1 MSLLEVEEV
10 SVWFGGLTGLD
21 RLTFEVEE
29 GEICALIGPNGAGK
43 TTFFNVV
50 SRVYPATSGQITFD
64 GHDLLRTPA
73 HRVTELGVTRTFQNL
88 ALFPGLSVLDN
99 VMVGAH
105 ARSRGGFVSSAVRL
119 PPVPSEERRV
129 RALALEL
136 LERLDLTELAARPAA
151 GLAYGTLKR
160 IELARALATRPR
172 LLMLDEP
179 ASGLTHSEVAALG
192 ELLRELRDHFELTVV
207 LVEHHMNMVMS
218 VSEKVVVMDLGR
230 KIAEGTPSE
239 VAADPAV
246 VEAYLGT
253 TT

>member
-1 MSLLEVEEV
+1 
-10 SVWFGGLTGLD
+10 
-21 RLTFEVEE
+21 
-29 GEICALIGPNGAGK
+29 
-43 TTFFNVV
+43 
-50 SRVYPATSGQITFD
+50 
-64 GHDLLRTPA
+64 
-73 HRVTELGVTRTFQNL
+73 
-88 ALFPGLSVLDN
+88 
-99 VMVGAH
+99 
-105 ARSRGGFVSSAVRL
+105 
-119 PPVPSEERRV
+119 
-129 RALALEL
+129 
-136 LERLDLTELAARPAA
+136 
-151 GLAYGTLKR
+151 
-160 IELARALATRPR
+160 
-172 LLMLDEP
+172 MLDEP